1 MDSYEKVISK
11 IDTYIAKTYNDR
23 KNITYHTERLN
34 SLTNQIFHVT
44 ITEND
49 KILEEIIY
57 RNFGEFGSIVDRE
70 FEESVIRA
78 LSDKGE
84 GPKIKDTD
92 HTTYRI
98 DEYVTNA
105 KHLKQNELIKEDNI
119 NKIIKALIS
128 YEEIAPIYQ
137 YSVKH
142 NKINIKILKS
152 DILFKVNTFNN
163 YYDVLMNKM
172 LPKGIDRLNQFDSR
186 IRQHQELMH
195 NENINSQL
203 KQINIFANS
212 ISSIITSIYPKQGYY
227 ILNHN
232 DIFRL
237 NFLINKEQFDLI
249 DHEYGGLNLIGYDI
263 VNYLIETSYDYSPKY
278 IYDSS
283 NVNID
288 KYYQVYLQYIEHF
301 SHSNTFSFFN
311 QSKEGK
317 EYINS
322 IRQREYFI
330 NLFKLNSI
338 FWFVVALVYL
348 DFDSYI
354 NDKTTDYLAITYNRY
369 DYFKII
375 DKL

>member
-44 ITEND
+44 ITENE

-70 FEESVIRA
+70 FEESVIKA

-119 NKIIKALIS
+119 NKIIKALVS

-195 NENINSQL
+195 NEHINSQW
-203 KQINIFANS
+203 KQINTFANS

-301 SHSNTFSFFN
+301 SHSNIFSFFN